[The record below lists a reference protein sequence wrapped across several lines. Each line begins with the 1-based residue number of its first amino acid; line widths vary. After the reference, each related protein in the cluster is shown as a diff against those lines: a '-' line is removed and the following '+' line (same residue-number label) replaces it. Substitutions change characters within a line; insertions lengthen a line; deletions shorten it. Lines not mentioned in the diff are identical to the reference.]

1 MYSQSF
7 LCPALLSAGGDGR
20 SIDDDSVGGM
30 APRSVSRSVGDD
42 TTPTPETAEWPTYE
56 GTTPLTSPAGEV
68 APDDEVRDLTEMDL
82 ATFLEFAIQ
91 ATQCVESL
99 HARGATHLDI
109 RPSAFHFNV
118 QTGSVRFAH
127 MGHRSVP
134 LDELNSEKWRVE
146 SMLVRE
152 AVAYVAPEQTGLSS
166 FGVDQRTDL
175 YGLGATFLALL
186 TGQIPWSHCTEVL
199 HSIVSRKPRRV
210 TELRPDVPPV
220 LAAIIDRLL
229 AKNPDDRYR
238 TASGLGWDLIQA
250 QLKLTDGRGHDASS
264 NAELLPSFL
273 LGTRDRF
280 STFIIPSAVYGREK
294 ELETIRGV
302 LSRVVNTHALQY
314 QPRRPALATPTSSSV
329 DGLSSIAPGLPQSFG
344 QQTQVDL
351 VSDGGSSSR
360 ASRAGSVSLSAEGVG
375 PLLEDSLA
383 TSSTRS
389 LRTSSF
395 ASSSCPPGRGAYARK
410 GGRERSMAAR
420 TVVIS
425 GPAGSGKSAL
435 IVECQRDFRKAGFF
449 GVAKFESV

>member
-1 MYSQSF
+1 M
-7 LCPALLSAGGDGR
+7 LSTGDGGR
-20 SIDDDSVGGM
+20 SVDDDSVGGM
-30 APRSVSRSVGDD
+30 APRSLGRSAGEDA
-42 TTPTPETAEWPTYE
+42 TPTPETGPTYE
-56 GTTPLTSPAGEV
+56 GSAETTPLSSPAVEV
-68 APDDEVRDLTEMDL
+68 APDDEIHDLTEMDL
-82 ATFLEFAIQ
+82 ATFLEFAVQ

-99 HARGATHLDI
+99 HARGATHLEI

-134 LDELNSEKWRVE
+134 LDTLNSEARREE

-152 AVAYVAPEQTGLSS
+152 AVAFVAPEQTGLSS
-166 FGVDQRTDL
+166 FAVDHRTDL

-220 LAAIIDRLL
+220 LAAIIDKLL

-238 TASGLGWDLIQA
+238 TASGLGWDLLQA
-250 QLKLTDGRGHDASS
+250 QFKLTDGRGHDASS
-264 NAELLPSFL
+264 NAELVPSFL
-273 LGTRDRF
+273 LGSRDSF
-280 STFIIPSAVYGREK
+280 SNFIIPSAVYGRER
-294 ELETIRGV
+294 ELETIRSV
-302 LSRVVNTHALQY
+302 LFRVANTHATQY
-314 QPRRPALATPTSSSV
+314 QPRRQVNSSSV
-329 DGLSSIAPGLPQSFG
+329 DGMSSIAPSLPQSFG
-344 QQTQVDL
+344 QQTQGDV
-351 VSDGGSSSR
+351 VSEAGSSSR
-360 ASRAGSVSLSAEGVG
+360 ASRAGSISLSADGVG
-375 PLLEDSLA
+375 PLLEESLA

-395 ASSSCPPGRGAYARK
+395 ASSSGPPGRGPYARK
-410 GGRERSMAAR
+410 GGRERILAAR

-435 IVECQRDFRKAGFF
+435 VAECQRDFRKAGFF
-449 GVAKFESV
+449 GVAKFESASGRSLL